1 MRDNSKSQ
9 RETLYEAATNLPPP
23 HSLHAELALL
33 GTLLYNNGAYDKVAN
48 FLQPHHFYDRRNG
61 QTFGIFARLITDG
74 KVADHVTIRE
84 HLTGIDDVDS
94 YLKSLV
100 REASTSLCVA
110 DYGEMIF
117 DLALRR
123 NLLTLS
129 EEMRHSALLA
139 DLDVTPLQ
147 QIEEIERKLSE
158 IKLRDSFDADFD
170 FRKMLRKKFTLVDDI
185 EANIVK
191 EEIVEGV
198 LGVGESS
205 CWYGPPGVAKSVLV
219 EDLAL
224 HVACGLPWHG
234 RNVRQGA
241 VVYVALER
249 ESLVKRRAV
258 AFRLSKAVQGAPF
271 AIVGGVYDLRDPG
284 AAAQLVGVI
293 RDIERE
299 TEQKAALI
307 VIDTVSR
314 ALSGGNE
321 NSPEDMGA
329 VVASDSILKAKT
341 GAHIAWIHHSPIGAE
356 RLRGHSSLL
365 GAMDVTVSV
374 TKNGNI
380 RTATIDKINDG
391 MDGVVTTFTLESVVV
406 GKDKD
411 GKITTAPIVVPLDT
425 DAAIARP
432 SPSRLPKAA
441 EIALR
446 ALAEVVLDHGAVP
459 AASPYIPAGVKV
471 VEMDAWRQQA
481 YLRGISAS
489 DQPRAKQVAFARA
502 VQQLLTAGRVATY
515 DDKVWIIS

>member
-1 MRDNSKSQ
+1 MYSKHESDS
-9 RETLYEAATNLPPP
+9 TKNLPPP
-23 HSLHAELALL
+23 HSLHAESALL
-33 GTLLYNNGAYDKVAN
+33 GTLIYDNDAFGKVSD
-48 FLQPHHFYDRRNG
+48 FLRPIHFYDERYAK
-61 QTFGIFARLITDG
+61 TFEVILRMLTAGLPVD
-74 KVADHVTIRE
+74 DVTLRE
-84 HLTGIDDVDS
+84 HLAGIDDDLDG
-94 YLKSLV
+94 YL
-100 REASTSLCVA
+100 A
-110 DYGEMIF
+110 DLMAGAGTIVNAGYHGEMIYN
-117 DLALRR
+117 LALRR
-123 NLLTLS
+123 ELMKLS
-129 EEMRHSALLA
+129 RQMIGAAKNA
-139 DLDVTPLQ
+139 DIDFTPLA

-158 IKLRDSFDADFD
+158 IKLRDCLDADFD

-185 EANIVK
+185 AANIVK

-234 RNVRQGA
+234 RNVRRGA

-258 AFRLSKAVQGAPF
+258 AFRLSKGAQGAPF

-411 GKITTAPIVVPLDT
+411 GKITTAPIVVPMDMDGGAT
-425 DAAIARP
+425 AKP

-446 ALAEVVLDHGAVP
+446 ALSEMVLDHGVVP
-459 AASPYIPAGVKV
+459 PASTYIPANMCCRYGCL
-471 VEMDAWRQQA
+471 A
-481 YLRGISAS
+481 SA
-489 DQPRAKQVAFARA
+489 R
-502 VQQLLTAGRVATY
+502 L
-515 DDKVWIIS
+515 